1 MAPEIT
7 HRMLQTALQAA
18 DTARQITRRYFRSP
32 LGVDSKPDQSPVTV
46 ADRETEQALK
56 NLLLE
61 RFPEHGFVGEESGC
75 WGASAAWQW
84 VVDPIDGTAAF
95 ISGRPTFG
103 TLIAL
108 LFERRPM
115 LGIIDHA
122 ILNER
127 WVGVAGQAT
136 RYNGVACKTRDTRRL
151 EHASLYATS
160 PDMFTAS
167 ALGQFER
174 LSAGAR
180 FRAFGGDCYNYGL
193 LASGFIDIVC
203 EAGLQPYDYCALVP
217 AVQGAG
223 GVISDWSGRAV
234 GLDSSGQI
242 LASANPRLHAHAL
255 EKLAA

>member
-1 MAPEIT
+1 
-7 HRMLQTALQAA
+7 
-18 DTARQITRRYFRSP
+18 
-32 LGVDSKPDQSPVTV
+32 
-46 ADRETEQALK
+46 
-56 NLLLE
+56 
-61 RFPEHGFVGEESGC
+61 
-75 WGASAAWQW
+75 
-84 VVDPIDGTAAF
+84 
-95 ISGRPTFG
+95 
-103 TLIAL
+103 
-108 LFERRPM
+108 M

-136 RYNGVACKTRDTRRL
+136 RYNGVACKTRDTCRL

-223 GVISDWSGRAV
+223 GVDQRLERAGGWPRFERSDT
-234 GLDSSGQI
+234 GQRE
-242 LASANPRLHAHAL
+242 SP
-255 EKLAA
+255 AACARPGKAGGVARSTR